1 MSYVKGSVMYIDV
14 FSKCKCAVNRCAAD
28 LLFPLLIY
36 DMAQM
41 TECVASSI
49 SRWHGCKAEY
59 YLLSCSTHSDLRW
72 RVGRRRG
79 PGVYFSEAA
88 TNKLLPQA

>member
-1 MSYVKGSVMYIDV
+1 
-14 FSKCKCAVNRCAAD
+14 
-28 LLFPLLIY
+28 
-36 DMAQM
+36 MAQM

-72 RVGRRRG
+72 RDDRRG
-79 PGVYFSEAA
+79 VPGVYSSEPA
-88 TNKLLPQA
+88 TNKIYRRLKIEKKGTVSETQRASSRQKLNYLGAILAHELRF